1 MTQINRFSTR
11 IVFFSFS
18 VKLKGQFF
26 SHEIKCKKLPTG
38 MLNSLS
44 KAKQCH
50 TWHLKEQL
58 RKVNTV
64 YFTEKSFSS
73 LFQTFNFLLLQ
84 SV

>member
-1 MTQINRFSTR
+1 
-11 IVFFSFS
+11 
-18 VKLKGQFF
+18 
-26 SHEIKCKKLPTG
+26 

-50 TWHLKEQL
+50 TSHLKEQL

-73 LFQTFNFLLLQ
+73 LFQTFNFLLLK